1 MKKRITIAGLGPGR
15 EDELTLGA
23 IKALKRGYVILRTE
37 NHGAV
42 SFLKEEGIPFI
53 TLDHIYESSETFEEA
68 YSAMI
73 DLILDKAGDQEVVL
87 GVPGHPMIG
96 ERLVLELLSRVD
108 DENIDID
115 IIPGIGRA
123 EAAIAAVGKNYDAQ
137 GIKIVTA
144 PDLDIS
150 HI

>member
-1 MKKRITIAGLGPGR
+1 
-15 EDELTLGA
+15 
-23 IKALKRGYVILRTE
+23 
-37 NHGAV
+37 
-42 SFLKEEGIPFI
+42 
-53 TLDHIYESSETFEEA
+53 
-68 YSAMI
+68 MI
-73 DLILDKAGDQEVVL
+73 DLIWTRPGSGSGARSL
-87 GVPGHPMIG
+87 GHPMIG

-150 HI
+150 HIDTNMTTIILDMIISSGF